1 MAIGDA
7 GARTARLDRVPEDA
21 AGLYLD
27 LLKRTIV
34 NWIYPEA
41 ETLGS
46 ASRAGGA
53 RGWVQKKLRKAGLA
67 APITRPFDPELRAI
81 GRDWPRFAHSMLGFH
96 RLDNIQHCVETAL
109 AEGVPGDLI
118 EAGVWR
124 GGGSILMRAVLAAH
138 RIDDRRVWLADSF
151 EGLPPPDAD
160 HFPADSGD
168 RHHTRDALAVSLEQ
182 VQENFRRYGLL
193 DDNVRFVKGW
203 FKDTLQLV
211 QAERFAVVRLDGDM
225 YESTIQ
231 GLEALYP
238 RLSPG
243 GFLIVDDYGCLP
255 QCRQAVD
262 DYRKAQG
269 IDEPIEEIDWTGVF
283 WRRRGE

>member
-1 MAIGDA
+1 MPANA
-7 GARTARLDRVPEDA
+7 
-21 AGLYLD
+21 
-27 LLKRTIV
+27 LKI
-34 NWIYPEA
+34 
-41 ETLGS
+41 
-46 ASRAGGA
+46 
-53 RGWVQKKLRKAGLA
+53 
-67 APITRPFDPELRAI
+67 RPGPTSPPL
-81 GRDWPRFAHSMLGFH
+81 PPPPS
-96 RLDNIQHCVETAL
+96 QHCVETAL
-109 AEGVPGDLI
+109 AEGVTGDLI

-124 GGGSILMRAVLAAH
+124 GGGSIFMRAVLAAH
-138 RIDDRRVWLADSF
+138 RIDDRRVWVADSF

-231 GLEALYP
+231 GLALANDEDGLEDIVEVLKLVACADQVACFLFIEAAT
-238 RLSPG
+238 RLVDV
-243 GFLIVDDYGCLP
+243 FLAEFIFDILD
-255 QCRQAVD
+255 RQV
-262 DYRKAQG
+262 
-269 IDEPIEEIDWTGVF
+269 
-283 WRRRGE
+283 